1 MVKAACHCTS
11 IRLEI
16 ESLPTW
22 VLDCNCTLCRRYGGL
37 WAYYEPGQVR
47 LVQGADD
54 TDHYSWLD
62 HDIGYH
68 WCKRCGCVTHYTVL
82 KANPPWIRAINVRM
96 IPTLDPA
103 KVQIWQI
110 DNSHTGF
117 FWTRDAD
124 QSRPGGQPKMAPP
137 SRQDWR

>member
-1 MVKAACHCTS
+1 MVKVACHCTA

-16 ESLPTW
+16 DALPTW
-22 VLDCNCTLCRRYGGL
+22 VLDCNCTLCRKYGGL

-47 LVQGADD
+47 LVQGADQ
-54 TDHYSWLD
+54 TDCYSWLD
-62 HDIGYH
+62 HDIGFH
-68 WCKRCGCVTHYTVL
+68 RCKTCGCLTHYTVL
-82 KANPPWIRAINVRM
+82 KADPPWIRGINVRM

-103 KVQIWQI
+103 TVHICQV

-124 QSRPGGQPKMAPP
+124 ELRP
-137 SRQDWR
+137 SRHPRMEPPGPDDWR